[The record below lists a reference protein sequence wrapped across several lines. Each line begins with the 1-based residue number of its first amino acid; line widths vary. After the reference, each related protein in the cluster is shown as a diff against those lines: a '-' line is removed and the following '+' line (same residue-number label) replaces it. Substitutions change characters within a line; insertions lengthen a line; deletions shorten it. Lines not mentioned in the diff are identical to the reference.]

1 MSDHS
6 HYEELAALAALAA
19 GGYLDDEELS
29 EFQRH
34 AETCAQ
40 CKNAV
45 AQFGEVVHFGLPLIQ
60 SRLRRGI
67 SMITSRPNPGATER
81 FIRRASAEGIE
92 FSRDVRKRNSFPK
105 LNLSFVAGVGVF
117 AALLFALLYGFR
129 VPRHTAIQ
137 RDRQNAAQV
146 QQQLEQLRRQNS
158 ALDATVSKLQQT
170 LVEQQHESEGL
181 RAQLTAQN
189 AAATS
194 ARSNNEQALSAATL
208 SASHDAQSLEETE
221 AQRKKL
227 EKQLADAGAELARLN
242 QARAS
247 DQADL
252 VAEQAH
258 INELSEQLKTA
269 TTNIDMERQL
279 ASAGKDVRD
288 LMGARQLHVVDV
300 RDTDPNGKAGKAFGR
315 VFLTEGKSLI
325 FYAFDLTDAKNVNAK
340 QTFQVW
346 GQQEGKTNSLRSLGF
361 LYVDDKT
368 QRRWALKTEDPAAVK
383 EIDSV
388 FVTVEPEGG
397 AKKPSSQRLLYAY
410 LGEANH
416 P

>member
-6 HYEELAALAALAA
+6 QYEELAVLAAA
-19 GGYLDDEELS
+19 GYLDGEELS
-29 EFQRH
+29 DFQRH
-34 AETCAQ
+34 SETCAQ
-40 CKNAV
+40 CRNEV
-45 AQFGEVVHFGLPLIQ
+45 VQFGELVHFGLPLVQ

-67 SMITSRPNPGATER
+67 SMITSRTNPGATER
-81 FIRRASAEGIE
+81 FIKRASAEGIE
-92 FSRDVRKRNSFPK
+92 FSRDVRKRDSTSGWH
-105 LNLSFVAGVGVF
+105 LNLAVGAVAS
-117 AALLFALLYGFR
+117 AALVVAILYASHLRFST
-129 VPRHTAIQ
+129 PQ
-137 RDRQNAAQV
+137 QNSTQA
-146 QQQLEQLRRQNS
+146 QQQLEQLTRQNS
-158 ALDATVSKLQQT
+158 TLDAAVSRLERT
-170 LVEQQHESEGL
+170 LAEQQHETEGL
-181 RAQLTAQN
+181 RAQLATQN
-189 AAATS
+189 VAATS
-194 ARSNNEQALSAATL
+194 ARHDNEQALSAVAQ
-208 SASHDAQSLEETE
+208 SASRNAQSLEQAE
-221 AQRKKL
+221 AQRKVL
-227 EKQLADAGAELARLN
+227 EKELADRGAELARLN

-252 VAEQAH
+252 VAEQVH
-258 INELSEQLKTA
+258 MNELSQQLKTA
-269 TTNIDMERQL
+269 TTNIEMERQL
-279 ASAGKDVRD
+279 ATAGKDVRD

-325 FYAFDLTDAKNVNAK
+325 FYAFDLNDAKKMNAK

-346 GQQEGKTNSLRSLGF
+346 GQQEGKTSSPRSLGF

-368 QRRWALKTEDPAAVK
+368 QRRWALKTEDAAAIK

>member
-6 HYEELAALAALAA
+6 QYEELAALAA
-19 GGYLDDEELS
+19 GGYLDDEELRD
-29 EFQRH
+29 FQRH
-34 AETCAQ
+34 AESCAE

-45 AQFGEVVHFGLPLIQ
+45 AQFGELVHFGLPLVE
-60 SRLRRGI
+60 SRFRRGV
-67 SMITSRPNPGATER
+67 SMITNRPNPGATER

-92 FSRDVRKRNSFPK
+92 FSPDVRKRKSSPK
-105 LNLSFVAGVGVF
+105 LNLSFAAGVGVV
-117 AALLFALLYGFR
+117 AALLFALLYGSH
-129 VPRHTAIQ
+129 VPGHTAAQ
-137 RDRQNAAQV
+137 RDQQSATQA
-146 QQQLEQLRRQNS
+146 QQQLEQLAGQNS
-158 ALDATVSKLQQT
+158 SLDVTVSRLQQT
-170 LVEQQHESEGL
+170 LAEQQRETDAL
-181 RAQLTAQN
+181 RAQLATQN
-189 AAATS
+189 AAATN
-194 ARSNNEQALSAATL
+194 AERDNGKALSAATL
-208 SASHDAQSLEETE
+208 TASHDAESLEEAE
-221 AQRKKL
+221 AQRKRL
-227 EKQLADAGAELARLN
+227 ETQLADAAAEVARLN

-247 DQADL
+247 DQAEL
-252 VAEQAH
+252 VADQVQV
-258 INELSEQLKTA
+258 NQLSAQLKAA
-269 TTNIDMERQL
+269 TTNVDMERQL
-279 ASAGKDVRD
+279 AAAGKDVRD

-325 FYAFDLTDAKNVNAK
+325 FYAFDLTDAKKLNAK

-346 GQQEGKTNSLRSLGF
+346 GQQEGKTSSLRSLGF
-361 LYVDDKT
+361 LYVDDKA
-368 QRRWALKTEDPAAVK
+368 QRRWALKTEDPAVVS

>member
-6 HYEELAALAALAA
+6 HYEELAALAA

-29 EFQRH
+29 AFQKH
-34 AETCAQ
+34 SDSCAR

-45 AQFGEVVHFGLPLIQ
+45 AQFGEVIHFGLPLVQ
-60 SRLRRGI
+60 SRVRRGI

-81 FIRRASAEGIE
+81 FIRRASSEGIE
-92 FSRDVRKRNSFPK
+92 FSRDVRKRDSFPK
-105 LNLSFVAGVGVF
+105 LNLSLAAGLGVF
-117 AALLFALLYGFR
+117 AALLLALLYGFR
-129 VPRHTAIQ
+129 VPGHTAPQ
-137 RDRQNAAQV
+137 RDQQNARQV
-146 QQQLEQLRRQNS
+146 QQQLEQLTRQNS
-158 ALDATVSKLQQT
+158 TLVATVSKLQQT
-170 LVEQQHESEGL
+170 LVEQQHESGGL
-181 RAQLTAQN
+181 RAQLAAQN
-189 AAATS
+189 AAAAS

-208 SASHDAQSLEETE
+208 SASHEAQSLEEAE

-242 QARAS
+242 QARTS
-247 DQADL
+247 DHAEL
-252 VAEQAH
+252 VAEQVQ
-258 INELSEQLKTA
+258 INQLSEQLKTA
-269 TTNIDMERQL
+269 TTNIDMDRQL
-279 ASAGKDVRD
+279 AAAGKDVRD

-325 FYAFDLTDAKNVNAK
+325 FYAFDLTDAKKMNAK

-346 GQQEGKTNSLRSLGF
+346 GQQEGKTGSVRSLGF
-361 LYVDDKT
+361 LYVDDKA
-368 QRRWALKTEDPAAVK
+368 QRRWALKTEDAAAVN

>member
-6 HYEELAALAALAA
+6 QYEELAALAA
-19 GGYLDDEELS
+19 GGYLSDEELRD
-29 EFQRH
+29 FQRH
-34 AETCAQ
+34 AETCAD
-40 CKNAV
+40 CRYAV
-45 AQFGEVVHFGLPLIQ
+45 SQFGELVHFGLPLVQ
-60 SRLRRGI
+60 NGVRRSL
-67 SMITSRPNPGATER
+67 SMIASHPNPGATQR
-81 FIRRASAEGIE
+81 FLKRASAEGIQ
-92 FSRDVRKRNSFPK
+92 FSADVQKPK
-105 LNLSFVAGVGVF
+105 SSLGFHLSFAAAAGVLAVLLIVF
-117 AALLFALLYGFR
+117 LAGRLPGR
-129 VPRHTAIQ
+129 GPIQ
-137 RDRQNAAQV
+137 GDKQIATQA
-146 QQQLEQLRRQNS
+146 QQQLAQLTSQNS
-158 ALDATVSKLQQT
+158 VLDSTVSRLEHT
-170 LVEQQHESEGL
+170 LAEQQHETEGL
-181 RAQLTAQN
+181 RAELATQN
-189 AAATS
+189 VAATS
-194 ARSNNEQALSAATL
+194 ARHDNQQALSAAAQ
-208 SASHDAQSLEETE
+208 SASRDAQSLQQAE
-221 AQRKKL
+221 AHQKVL
-227 EKQLADAGAELARLN
+227 EKQLADAGTELARLN

-247 DQADL
+247 DQAEL
-252 VAEQAH
+252 VAQQVQV
-258 INELSEQLKTA
+258 NELSQQLKTA

-325 FYAFDLTDAKNVNAK
+325 FYAFDLTDAKKINAK

-346 GQQEGKTNSLRSLGF
+346 GQQEGKTSSLRSLGF

-368 QRRWALKTEDPAAVK
+368 ERRWALKTEDPAAVK

>member
-1 MSDHS
+1 M
-6 HYEELAALAALAA
+6 AA
-19 GGYLDDEELS
+19 GGYLSEEELS
-29 EFQRH
+29 DLQRH
-34 AETCAQ
+34 AEACAG
-40 CKNAV
+40 CRNTRAE
-45 AQFGEVVHFGLPLIQ
+45 FRELVHSGLPLTE
-60 SRLRRGI
+60 SRLHRIVG
-67 SMITSRPNPGATER
+67 MAMNRPDPGATER
-81 FIRRASAEGIE
+81 FIQRASKEGIS
-92 FSRDVRKRNSFPK
+92 FSRDVTRLDSSPGWH
-105 LNLSFVAGVGVF
+105 LSFAAPAVGV
-117 AALLFALLYGFR
+117 AALLIAFIFGWHPFGHAPVER
-129 VPRHTAIQ
+129 SQ
-137 RDRQNAAQV
+137 ENATQA
-146 QQQLEQLRRQNS
+146 QQQHEQLTRQNS
-158 ALDATVSKLQQT
+158 RLDAAVSRLQHA
-170 LVEQQHESEGL
+170 LAEQQRETNDL
-181 RAQLTAQN
+181 RAQLASQSE
-189 AAATS
+189 AASS
-194 ARSNNEQALSAATL
+194 ARHDKEQALSAATL
-208 SASHDAQSLEETE
+208 SASHDAQSLEGAE
-221 AQRKKL
+221 AQRKML
-227 EKQLADAGAELARLN
+227 EKQLSDTEAQVARLN
-242 QARAS
+242 QAQAS

-252 VAEQAH
+252 VAAQAH

-269 TTNIDMERQL
+269 TTNVDMERQL

-325 FYAFDLTDAKNVNAK
+325 FYAFDLTDTKRINAK

-346 GQQEGKTNSLRSLGF
+346 GQQEGKASSLRSLGF

-368 QRRWALKTEDPAAVK
+368 QRRWALKTDDPAAVS

>member
-6 HYEELAALAALAA
+6 HHEELAALAA

-29 EFQRH
+29 EFQKH
-34 AETCAQ
+34 AEICAR

-45 AQFGEVVHFGLPLIQ
+45 AQFGELVHFGLPLVQ
-60 SRLRRGI
+60 SRVRRGI

-92 FSRDVRKRNSFPK
+92 FSPDVRKRNSFPR
-105 LNLSFVAGVGVF
+105 LNLSFAAGVGVF
-117 AALLFALLYGFR
+117 AALLFALLYGLR
-129 VPRHTAIQ
+129 VPGHVPIQ
-137 RDRQNAAQV
+137 RDAQIATHL
-146 QQQLEQLRRQNS
+146 QQQLEQLTRQNS
-158 ALDATVSKLQQT
+158 ALDATVSGLQRT
-170 LVEQQHESEGL
+170 LAEQQHETEGL
-181 RAQLTAQN
+181 RAQLATQN
-189 AAATS
+189 AAAS
-194 ARSNNEQALSAATL
+194 GARRDSQQALSATTL
-208 SASHDAQSLEETE
+208 SAAHNAQSLEEAE
-221 AQRKKL
+221 AQRKML
-227 EKQLADAGAELARLN
+227 EKQLADAGAEVARLN
-242 QARAS
+242 QARAA
-247 DQADL
+247 DQAQL
-252 VAEQAH
+252 VADQVQV
-258 INELSEQLKTA
+258 NQLSEQLKTA
-269 TTNIDMERQL
+269 ATNTDMERQL

-325 FYAFDLTDAKNVNAK
+325 FYAFDLTDAKKINAK

-346 GQQEGKTNSLRSLGF
+346 GQQEGKVSSLRSLGF
-361 LYVDDKT
+361 LYVDDKA

>member
-6 HYEELAALAALAA
+6 QYEELAALAA
-19 GGYLDDEELS
+19 GGYLDGDELVD
-29 EFQRH
+29 FQRH
-34 AETCAQ
+34 WESCGQ

-45 AQFGEVVHFGLPLIQ
+45 VEFGELVHFGLPLDQ
-60 SRLRRGI
+60 SRLRRSV
-67 SMITSRPNPGATER
+67 SMITNRPKFGATER
-81 FIRRASAEGIE
+81 FLKRAAAEGVE
-92 FSRDVRKRNSFPK
+92 FSPDVQKLESSPK
-105 LNLSFVAGVGVF
+105 WHLSLAGAVIF
-117 AALLFALLYGFR
+117 AAVLVAIVY
-129 VPRHTAIQ
+129 VPRITFPSPSQ
-137 RDRQNAAQV
+137 RDQQSAMQA
-146 QQQLEQLRRQNS
+146 QQQLEQLTRQN
-158 ALDATVSKLQQT
+158 ATLDATVSRLQHTLADQQT
-170 LVEQQHESEGL
+170 ETEGL
-181 RAQLTAQN
+181 RAQL
-189 AAATS
+189 AALNVASTS
-194 ARSNNEQALSAATL
+194 ARHDNEQALSAATL
-208 SASHDAQSLEETE
+208 SASHNAQSLEQAE
-221 AQRKKL
+221 AQRKQL
-227 EKQLADAGAELARLN
+227 EKQLADAGAELAQLN

-247 DQADL
+247 DQAEM
-252 VAEQAH
+252 VADQVH
-258 INELSEQLKTA
+258 INELSQQLKTA

-279 ASAGKDVRD
+279 ATAGKDVRD

-325 FYAFDLTDAKNVNAK
+325 FYAFDLTDARKINAK

-346 GQQEGKTNSLRSLGF
+346 GQQEGKASSLRSLGF

-368 QRRWALKTEDPAAVK
+368 QRRWALKTDDPAAVK

-397 AKKPSSQRLLYAY
+397 AKQPSNQRLLYAY

>member
-6 HYEELAALAALAA
+6 QYEELAALAAA
-19 GGYLDDEELS
+19 GYLGDEELRDFRS
-29 EFQRH
+29 H
-34 AETCAQ
+34 AEDCAQ
-40 CKNAV
+40 CRDAV
-45 AQFGEVVHFGLPLIQ
+45 AHFGELVHFGLPLVQ
-60 SRLRRGI
+60 GRLRRGI
-67 SMITSRPNPGATER
+67 SMISNRPIPGATER
-81 FIRRASAEGIE
+81 FLKRASAEGIQ
-92 FSRDVRKRNSFPK
+92 FSPDVQKPK
-105 LNLSFVAGVGVF
+105 SSRGFHLSFAAAAGVL
-117 AALLFALLYGFR
+117 AALLVVFLIGRLPAR
-129 VPRHTAIQ
+129 VPIQ
-137 RDRQNAAQV
+137 GDKPIATQA
-146 QQQLEQLRRQNS
+146 QQQVEQLTRQNS
-158 ALDATVSKLQQT
+158 ILETTVSRLEQSLAQ
-170 LVEQQHESEGL
+170 QQHETEGL
-181 RAQLTAQN
+181 RAQVATQN
-189 AAATS
+189 VAATS
-194 ARSNNEQALSAATL
+194 AQHDNQLALSAAAQ
-208 SASHDAQSLEETE
+208 SASRDAQSLQQAE
-221 AQRKKL
+221 AHQKVL
-227 EKQLADAGAELARLN
+227 EKQLADAGTELARLD

-247 DQADL
+247 DQAEL
-252 VAEQAH
+252 VAQQVQV
-258 INELSEQLKTA
+258 NELSQQLKTA
-269 TTNIDMERQL
+269 TANTDMARQL

-325 FYAFDLTDAKNVNAK
+325 FYAFDLTDAKKINAS

-346 GQQEGKTNSLRSLGF
+346 GQREGKTSSLRSLGF

-368 QRRWALKTEDPAAVK
+368 QRRWALKTDDPAAIQ

>member
-6 HYEELAALAALAA
+6 QYEEFAALAA
-19 GGYLDDEELS
+19 GGYLDDEELQ
-29 EFQRH
+29 EFQTH

-40 CKNAV
+40 CRNAV
-45 AQFGEVVHFGLPLIQ
+45 SEFGQLVHFGLPVVQ
-60 SRLRRGI
+60 SRLRKSI
-67 SMITSRPNPGATER
+67 SMITSRPNPGATQR
-81 FIRRASAEGIE
+81 FLRRAAAEGIQ
-92 FSRDVRKRNSFPK
+92 FSPDVQKPRSSHGFH
-105 LNLSFVAGVGVF
+105 LSFAAAAGVL
-117 AALLFALLYGFR
+117 AALLIVFLFGARLPGHAPLPGDK
-129 VPRHTAIQ
+129 Q
-137 RDRQNAAQV
+137 MAAQA
-146 QQQLEQLRRQNS
+146 QHQLEQVTRQNS
-158 ALDATVSKLQQT
+158 VLDATISRLEHT
-170 LVEQQHESEGL
+170 LAEQQHETEGL
-181 RAQLTAQN
+181 RAELATQN
-189 AAATS
+189 VAVTS
-194 ARSNNEQALSAATL
+194 ARHDNQQALSAATL
-208 SASHDAQSLEETE
+208 LASSNAQSLEQAE
-221 AQRKKL
+221 AHQKIL
-227 EKQLADAGAELARLN
+227 EKQLADAGTELARLN
-242 QARAS
+242 QARES
-247 DQADL
+247 DQAEL
-252 VAEQAH
+252 VAQQVQV
-258 INELSEQLKTA
+258 NELSQQLKTA
-269 TTNIDMERQL
+269 TTNTDMARQL

-325 FYAFDLTDAKNVNAK
+325 FYAFDLTDAKKINAK

-346 GQQEGKTNSLRSLGF
+346 GQQEGKTSSLRSLGF

-397 AKKPSSQRLLYAY
+397 AKKPSNQRLLYAY

>member
-6 HYEELAALAALAA
+6 HYEELAALAA

-29 EFQRH
+29 EFQKH
-34 AETCAQ
+34 SEICAR

-45 AQFGEVVHFGLPLIQ
+45 AQFGEVVHLGLPLVQ

-92 FSRDVRKRNSFPK
+92 FSPDVRKRNSFPK
-105 LNLSFVAGVGVF
+105 LHLSFAAGAAAF
-117 AALLFALLYGFR
+117 AALLFALLYGSH
-129 VPRHTAIQ
+129 VPGHVALQ
-137 RDRQNAAQV
+137 RDPQAAAQV
-146 QQQLEQLRRQNS
+146 QQQLDQRTRQNS
-158 ALDATVSKLQQT
+158 TLDAMVSRLQHT
-170 LVEQQHESEGL
+170 LAEQQHETEGL
-181 RAQLTAQN
+181 RAQLAMQN
-189 AAATS
+189 AAES
-194 ARSNNEQALSAATL
+194 GARRDEQQALSAATL
-208 SASHDAQSLEETE
+208 SASHNARSLEEAE
-221 AQRKKL
+221 AQRKIL
-227 EKQLADAGAELARLN
+227 EKQLADAGAEVARLN

-247 DQADL
+247 DQAQL
-252 VAEQAH
+252 VADQVQV
-258 INELSEQLKTA
+258 NQLSEQLETA
-269 TTNIDMERQL
+269 TRNIDMERQL

-325 FYAFDLTDAKNVNAK
+325 FYAFDLTDAKKINAK

-346 GQQEGKTNSLRSLGF
+346 GQQEGKTSSLRSLGF
-361 LYVDDKT
+361 LYVDDKA
-368 QRRWALKTEDPAAVK
+368 QRRWALKTDDPAAVK

-388 FVTVEPEGG
+388 FVTVEREGG
-397 AKKPSSQRLLYAY
+397 AKEPSSQRLLYAY

>member
-1 MSDHS
+1 MTSEHAK
-6 HYEELAALAALAA
+6 YEELAALAA
-19 GGYLDDEELS
+19 GGYLGDEELR
-29 EFQRH
+29 ELQRH
-34 AETCAQ
+34 AEACPE

-45 AQFGEVVHFGLPLIQ
+45 AEFRELVHFGLPMAET
-60 SRLRRGI
+60 RVHRVV
-67 SMITSRPNPGATER
+67 SMTTSRPDPGATER
-81 FIRRASAEGIE
+81 FIRRASEEGIA
-92 FSRDVRKRNSFPK
+92 FSGDVKKVGSSPRWH
-105 LNLSFVAGVGVF
+105 LGLAVGAVAF
-117 AALLFALLYGFR
+117 AALLIAIVYSTHLPFR
-129 VPRHTAIQ
+129 AAQPRTQ
-137 RDRQNAAQV
+137 QNAMQG
-146 QQQLEQLRRQNS
+146 QEQLEQLTRQNS
-158 ALDATVSKLQQT
+158 TLGATVARLEHSLA
-170 LVEQQHESEGL
+170 EQQRATEDL
-181 RAQLTAQN
+181 RAQLATQSV
-189 AAATS
+189 AATS
-194 ARSNNEQALSAATL
+194 ARHDHEQAISAATL
-208 SASHDAQSLEETE
+208 SASHNAQSLEEAE
-221 AQRKKL
+221 AQRKLL
-227 EKQLADAGAELARLN
+227 EKQLADTTGELAQLT

-252 VAEQAH
+252 VAEQAR

-325 FYAFDLTDAKNVNAK
+325 FYAFDLTDAKKINAK
-340 QTFQVW
+340 ETFQVW
-346 GQQEGKTNSLRSLGF
+346 GQQEGKTSSLRSLGF

-368 QRRWALKTEDPAAVK
+368 QRRWALKTEDAAAVK

>member
-6 HYEELAALAALAA
+6 QYEALAALAA
-19 GGYLDDEELS
+19 GGYLGDEELLD
-29 EFQRH
+29 FQTH
-34 AETCAQ
+34 AEACAQ
-40 CKNAV
+40 CRDAV
-45 AQFGEVVHFGLPLIQ
+45 AHFGELVHFGLPLAQ

-67 SMITSRPNPGATER
+67 SMFSSRPNPGATQR
-81 FIRRASAEGIE
+81 FIRRASAEGIQ
-92 FSRDVRKRNSFPK
+92 FSPDVQKPK
-105 LNLSFVAGVGVF
+105 SSHGFHLSLAAAAGVL
-117 AALLFALLYGFR
+117 AAL
-129 VPRHTAIQ
+129 AIVFVYAGRLPGRAPLQ
-137 RDRQNAAQV
+137 GDRQIATQAQK
-146 QQQLEQLRRQNS
+146 QLDQLTRQNS
-158 ALDATVSKLQQT
+158 VLETTVSRLEHT
-170 LVEQQHESEGL
+170 LAEQQHETDGL
-181 RAQLTAQN
+181 RAQLASQD

-194 ARSNNEQALSAATL
+194 ARHDNQQALSAAAL
-208 SASHDAQSLEETE
+208 SASSNAQSLQQAE
-221 AQRKKL
+221 ARQKIL
-227 EKQLADAGAELARLN
+227 EKQLADAGTELARLN
-242 QARAS
+242 QARVS
-247 DQADL
+247 DQAEL
-252 VAEQAH
+252 VAQQAQV
-258 INELSEQLKTA
+258 NELSQQLKTA
-269 TTNIDMERQL
+269 TANTDMERQL

-325 FYAFDLTDAKNVNAK
+325 FYAFDLTDAKKINAK

-346 GQQEGKTNSLRSLGF
+346 GQQEGKTSSLRSLGF

-368 QRRWALKTEDPAAVK
+368 QRRWALKTDDPAAVS

>member
-6 HYEELAALAALAA
+6 QYEELAALAA
-19 GGYLDDEELS
+19 GGYLDDEELRD
-29 EFQRH
+29 FQRH
-34 AETCAQ
+34 AESCAQ

-45 AQFGEVVHFGLPLIQ
+45 AQFGELVHLGLPLVQ
-60 SRLRRGI
+60 GRFRRGI
-67 SMITSRPNPGATER
+67 SVITNRPNPGATER
-81 FIRRASAEGIE
+81 FIKRASAEGIE
-92 FSRDVRKRNSFPK
+92 FSPEVRKRKTFPK
-105 LNLSFVAGVGVF
+105 LNLSLAAGVGVV
-117 AALLFALLYGFR
+117 AALLFALLYGSH
-129 VPRHTAIQ
+129 VPGHTASQ
-137 RDRQNAAQV
+137 RE
-146 QQQLEQLRRQNS
+146 QQSATQAHQELEQLARQNS
-158 ALDATVSKLQQT
+158 TLDATVSRLQQT
-170 LVEQQHESEGL
+170 LAEQQRETEAL
-181 RAQLTAQN
+181 RAQLTTQNVAASNAQRD
-189 AAATS
+189 TGK
-194 ARSNNEQALSAATL
+194 ALSAATL
-208 SASHDAQSLEETE
+208 SASHEAQSLEEAE

-227 EKQLADAGAELARLN
+227 ETQLADAAAEVARLN

-247 DQADL
+247 DQAEL
-252 VAEQAH
+252 VADQVQV
-258 INELSEQLKTA
+258 NQLSEQLKTV
-269 TTNIDMERQL
+269 TSNIDMERQL
-279 ASAGKDVRD
+279 AAAGKDVRD

-325 FYAFDLTDAKNVNAK
+325 FYAFDLTDAKKINAK

-346 GQQEGKTNSLRSLGF
+346 GQQEGKTSSLRSLGF
-361 LYVDDKT
+361 LYVDDKA
-368 QRRWALKTEDPAAVK
+368 QRRWALKTEDPAVVS

>member
-6 HYEELAALAALAA
+6 HYEELAALAA
-19 GGYLDDEELS
+19 GGYLGDEELS

-34 AETCAQ
+34 AESCAQ
-40 CKNAV
+40 CQSGV
-45 AQFGEVVHFGLPLIQ
+45 TQFGEVVHFGLPLVQ
-60 SRLRRGI
+60 SRLRPGI
-67 SMITSRPNPGATER
+67 SMITNRPNPGAMER
-81 FIRRASAEGIE
+81 FLKRASAEGIE
-92 FSRDVRKRNSFPK
+92 FSPEVRKRNSFPK
-105 LNLSFVAGVGVF
+105 LNLSFAAGVGVF
-117 AALLFALLYGFR
+117 AALLFALLYGSH
-129 VPRHTAIQ
+129 VPGHTASQ
-137 RDRQNAAQV
+137 RDQQSATQAQK
-146 QQQLEQLRRQNS
+146 QLEQLARNNS
-158 ALDATVSKLQQT
+158 TLDATVSRLQQT
-170 LVEQQHESEGL
+170 LAEQQRETEAL
-181 RAQLTAQN
+181 RAQLATQN

-194 ARSNNEQALSAATL
+194 TQRDKGQALSAATL
-208 SASHDAQSLEETE
+208 SASQDAQSLEQAE
-221 AQRKKL
+221 AQRRKL
-227 EKQLADAGAELARLN
+227 ETQLADAAAEVARLN
-242 QARAS
+242 QARVS
-247 DQADL
+247 DQAEL
-252 VAEQAH
+252 VADQVQV
-258 INELSEQLKTA
+258 NQLSEQLKAA

-279 ASAGKDVRD
+279 AAAGKDVRD

-325 FYAFDLTDAKNVNAK
+325 FYAFDLTDAKKINAK

-346 GQQEGKTNSLRSLGF
+346 GQQEGKTSSVRSLGF
-361 LYVDDKT
+361 LYVDDKA
-368 QRRWALKTEDPAAVK
+368 QRRWALKTEDPAAVN

>member
-6 HYEELAALAALAA
+6 QYEELAALAA
-19 GGYLDDEELS
+19 GGYLGDEELRD
-29 EFQRH
+29 FQTH
-34 AETCAQ
+34 AEACAQ
-40 CKNAV
+40 CRNAV
-45 AQFGEVVHFGLPLIQ
+45 SEFGELVHFGLPVVQGRPRKL
-60 SRLRRGI
+60 I
-67 SMITSRPNPGATER
+67 SMITSRPNPGATQR
-81 FIRRASAEGIE
+81 FLRRAAAEGIQ
-92 FSRDVRKRNSFPK
+92 FSPDVQKPRSSHGFQ
-105 LNLSFVAGVGVF
+105 LSFAAAAGVL
-117 AALLFALLYGFR
+117 AALLIVFLFGARLPGHAPLQGDK
-129 VPRHTAIQ
+129 Q
-137 RDRQNAAQV
+137 MAAQA
-146 QQQLEQLRRQNS
+146 QHQLEQVTRQNS
-158 ALDATVSKLQQT
+158 VLDAAISRLEHS
-170 LVEQQHESEGL
+170 LAEQQHETEGL
-181 RAQLTAQN
+181 RAELATQN
-189 AAATS
+189 VAVTS
-194 ARSNNEQALSAATL
+194 ARHDNQQALSAATL
-208 SASHDAQSLEETE
+208 SASSNAQSLQQAE
-221 AQRKKL
+221 AHQKVL
-227 EKQLADAGAELARLN
+227 EKQLADAGTELARLN

-247 DQADL
+247 DQAEL
-252 VAEQAH
+252 VAQQVQV
-258 INELSEQLKTA
+258 NELSQQLKTA
-269 TTNIDMERQL
+269 TTNTDMERQL

-325 FYAFDLTDAKNVNAK
+325 FYAFDLTDAKKINAK

-346 GQQEGKTNSLRSLGF
+346 GQQEGKTSSLRSLGF

-397 AKKPSSQRLLYAY
+397 AKRPSSQRLLYAY

>member
-6 HYEELAALAALAA
+6 QYEELAALAA
-19 GGYLDDEELS
+19 GGYLGDEELRD
-29 EFQRH
+29 FQTH
-34 AETCAQ
+34 AEACAQ
-40 CKNAV
+40 CRNAISE
-45 AQFGEVVHFGLPLIQ
+45 FGELVHFGLPVVQDGPRKL
-60 SRLRRGI
+60 I
-67 SMITSRPNPGATER
+67 SMITSRPNPGATQR
-81 FIRRASAEGIE
+81 FLRRAAAEGIQ
-92 FSRDVRKRNSFPK
+92 FSPDVQRPRPSHGFQ
-105 LNLSFVAGVGVF
+105 LSFAAAAGVLATLLIVF
-117 AALLFALLYGFR
+117 LFGARLPVHAPLQGDK
-129 VPRHTAIQ
+129 Q
-137 RDRQNAAQV
+137 MAAQG
-146 QQQLEQLRRQNS
+146 QHQLEQVTPQNS
-158 ALDATVSKLQQT
+158 VLDATISRLEDT
-170 LVEQQHESEGL
+170 LAEQRHEIEGL
-181 RAQLTAQN
+181 RAELATQDVAV
-189 AAATS
+189 TS
-194 ARSNNEQALSAATL
+194 ARHDNQQALSAATL
-208 SASHDAQSLEETE
+208 SASSNAQSLQQAE
-221 AQRKKL
+221 AHQKVL
-227 EKQLADAGAELARLN
+227 EKQLADAGTELARLN

-247 DQADL
+247 DQAEL
-252 VAEQAH
+252 VAQQVQV
-258 INELSEQLKTA
+258 NELSQQLKTA

-325 FYAFDLTDAKNVNAK
+325 FYAFDLTDAKKMNAK

-346 GQQEGKTNSLRSLGF
+346 GQQEGKTSSPRSLGF
-361 LYVDDKT
+361 LYVDDKA
-368 QRRWALKTEDPAAVK
+368 QRRWALKTEDQAAVK

>member
-6 HYEELAALAALAA
+6 HYEELAALAA

-34 AETCAQ
+34 SESCAR

-45 AQFGEVVHFGLPLIQ
+45 AQFGELVHLGLPLVQ
-60 SRLRRGI
+60 GRLRRGI
-67 SMITSRPNPGATER
+67 SVITSRPNPGATER

-92 FSRDVRKRNSFPK
+92 FSPDVRKRNSFPR
-105 LNLSFVAGVGVF
+105 LHLSFAAGVAAF
-117 AALLFALLYGFR
+117 AALLFALLYGSH
-129 VPRHTAIQ
+129 VPGHVARQ
-137 RDRQNAAQV
+137 RDPQTAAQV
-146 QQQLEQLRRQNS
+146 QQQLEQRTRQNS
-158 ALDATVSKLQQT
+158 TLDATVSRLQRT
-170 LVEQQHESEGL
+170 LAEQQQETETL
-181 RAQLTAQN
+181 RAQLAMQS
-189 AAATS
+189 AAES
-194 ARSNNEQALSAATL
+194 RARRDEQQALSAATL
-208 SASHDAQSLEETE
+208 SATHNARSLEEAE
-221 AQRKKL
+221 AQRKLL
-227 EKQLADAGAELARLN
+227 EKQVAEAGAEVARLN

-247 DQADL
+247 DQAQL
-252 VAEQAH
+252 VADQVQV
-258 INELSEQLKTA
+258 NQLSEQLKTA

-315 VFLTEGKSLI
+315 VFLTEGKSLV
-325 FYAFDLTDAKNVNAK
+325 FYAFDLTDAKKINAK

-346 GQQEGKTNSLRSLGF
+346 GQQEGKTSSLRSLGF
-361 LYVDDKT
+361 LYVDDKA
-368 QRRWALKTEDPAAVK
+368 QRRWALKTDDPAAVN

-388 FVTVEPEGG
+388 FVTVEREGG
-397 AKKPSSQRLLYAY
+397 AKEPSSQRLLYAY

>member
-1 MSDHS
+1 MTSDHPY
-6 HYEELAALAALAA
+6 YEELAALAA
-19 GGYLDDEELS
+19 GGQLSEEELTDL
-29 EFQRH
+29 QRH
-34 AETCAQ
+34 SETCAE
-40 CKNAV
+40 CRNAR
-45 AQFGEVVHFGLPLIQ
+45 AEYRDLVHFCLPLTER
-60 SRLRRGI
+60 RLHRLV
-67 SMITSRPNPGATER
+67 STAMSRPNPGATER
-81 FIRRASAEGIE
+81 FMQRASMEGIN
-92 FSRDVRKRNSFPK
+92 FSRGVKRLDSSHRWR
-105 LNLSFVAGVGVF
+105 LSFVAPAVGL
-117 AALLFALLYGFR
+117 AALLI
-129 VPRHTAIQ
+129 AIIFSLHPFGHAPVQ
-137 RDRQNAAQV
+137 RSQGDARQA
-146 QQQLEQLRRQNS
+146 QQQLEQLTRQNS
-158 ALDATVSKLQQT
+158 DLGGAVSRLQHALADRQRETND
-170 LVEQQHESEGL
+170 L
-181 RAQLTAQN
+181 RTQLASQN
-189 AAATS
+189 VAANS
-194 ARSNNEQALSAATL
+194 ARHDKEQALSAATQ
-208 SASHDAQSLEETE
+208 SASHDAQSLQEAE
-221 AQRKKL
+221 AQQKVL
-227 EKQLADAGAELARLN
+227 EKQLADTEGQLARLN

-252 VAEQAH
+252 VAAQAH

-269 TTNIDMERQL
+269 TTNVDMQRQL

-325 FYAFDLTDAKNVNAK
+325 FYAFDLTDARKINAK

-346 GQQEGKTNSLRSLGF
+346 GQQEGKATSLRSLGF

-368 QRRWALKTEDPAAVK
+368 QRRWALKTDDPAAVK

>member
-6 HYEELAALAALAA
+6 QYEELAALAA
-19 GGYLDDEELS
+19 GGYLDEEELRD
-29 EFQRH
+29 FQRH
-34 AETCAQ
+34 AESCAQ

-45 AQFGEVVHFGLPLIQ
+45 AQFGELVHFGLPLVE
-60 SRLRRGI
+60 SRFRRGI
-67 SMITSRPNPGATER
+67 SMITNRPNPGATER

-92 FSRDVRKRNSFPK
+92 FSPDVRKRNSFPK
-105 LNLSFVAGVGVF
+105 LSLSFAAGVGVF
-117 AALLFALLYGFR
+117 AALLFALLYGSR
-129 VPRHTAIQ
+129 VPGHTASQ
-137 RDRQNAAQV
+137 RDQQSATQAQKQV
-146 QQQLEQLRRQNS
+146 EQLAQQNS
-158 ALDATVSKLQQT
+158 TLDATVSRLQQT
-170 LVEQQHESEGL
+170 LAEQQRETEAL
-181 RAQLTAQN
+181 RAQLATQN

-194 ARSNNEQALSAATL
+194 TQRDKGQALSAATL
-208 SASHDAQSLEETE
+208 SASQDAQSLEQAE
-221 AQRKKL
+221 AQRRKL
-227 EKQLADAGAELARLN
+227 ETQLADAAAEVARLN
-242 QARAS
+242 QARVS
-247 DQADL
+247 DQAEL
-252 VAEQAH
+252 VADQVQV
-258 INELSEQLKTA
+258 NQLSEQLKAA

-279 ASAGKDVRD
+279 AAAGKDVRD

-325 FYAFDLTDAKNVNAK
+325 FYAFDLTDAKKINAK

-346 GQQEGKTNSLRSLGF
+346 GQQEGKTSSVRSLGF
-361 LYVDDKT
+361 LYVDDKA
-368 QRRWALKTEDPAAVK
+368 QRRWALKTEDPAAVN

>member
-6 HYEELAALAALAA
+6 HYEELAALAA
-19 GGYLDDEELS
+19 GGCLGDEELS

-34 AETCAQ
+34 AESCAQ
-40 CKNAV
+40 CQSGV
-45 AQFGEVVHFGLPLIQ
+45 TQFGEVVHFGLPLVQ
-60 SRLRRGI
+60 SHLRRGI
-67 SMITSRPNPGATER
+67 SMITDRPNPGAMER
-81 FIRRASAEGIE
+81 FLKRASAEGIE
-92 FSRDVRKRNSFPK
+92 LSPDVRKRNSFPK
-105 LNLSFVAGVGVF
+105 LNLSFAAGVGVF
-117 AALLFALLYGFR
+117 AALLFALLYGSH
-129 VPRHTAIQ
+129 VPGHTASQ
-137 RDRQNAAQV
+137 RDQQSATQAQK
-146 QQQLEQLRRQNS
+146 QLEQLARNNS
-158 ALDATVSKLQQT
+158 TLDATVSRLQQT
-170 LVEQQHESEGL
+170 LAEQQRETEAL
-181 RAQLTAQN
+181 RAQLATQN

-194 ARSNNEQALSAATL
+194 TQRDKGQALSAATL
-208 SASHDAQSLEETE
+208 SASQDAQSLEQAE
-221 AQRKKL
+221 AQRRKL
-227 EKQLADAGAELARLN
+227 ETQLADAAAEVARLN
-242 QARAS
+242 QARVS
-247 DQADL
+247 DQAEL
-252 VAEQAH
+252 VADQVQV
-258 INELSEQLKTA
+258 NQLSEQLKAA

-279 ASAGKDVRD
+279 AAAGKDVRD

-325 FYAFDLTDAKNVNAK
+325 FYAFDLTDAKKINAK

-346 GQQEGKTNSLRSLGF
+346 GQQEGKTSSVRSLGF
-361 LYVDDKT
+361 LYVDDKA
-368 QRRWALKTEDPAAVK
+368 QRRWALKTEDPAAVN

>member
-1 MSDHS
+1 MISDHPY
-6 HYEELAALAALAA
+6 YEELAALAA
-19 GGYLDDEELS
+19 GGHLSEEELADL
-29 EFQRH
+29 QRH
-34 AETCAQ
+34 SETCAE
-40 CKNAV
+40 CRNAG
-45 AQFGEVVHFGLPLIQ
+45 GEYRDLVHFCLPLTEP
-60 SRLRRGI
+60 RLHRLV
-67 SMITSRPNPGATER
+67 STTMNRPNPGAIER
-81 FIRRASAEGIE
+81 FMQRASMEGIT
-92 FSRDVRKRNSFPK
+92 FSRGVKRLDSSPRWL
-105 LNLSFVAGVGVF
+105 LNFAAPAVGL
-117 AALLFALLYGFR
+117 AALLIAIIFGLYPSAHAP
-129 VPRHTAIQ
+129 VQ
-137 RDRQNAAQV
+137 RSQDATQA
-146 QQQLEQLRRQNS
+146 QQQLEQLARQNS
-158 ALDATVSKLQQT
+158 SLDGAVSRLQHALADQQRET
-170 LVEQQHESEGL
+170 NDL
-181 RAQLTAQN
+181 RAQLASQSV
-189 AAATS
+189 AASS
-194 ARSNNEQALSAATL
+194 ARHDREQVLSAATL
-208 SASHDAQSLEETE
+208 SASHSAQSVEEAE
-221 AQRKKL
+221 AQRKML
-227 EKQLADAGAELARLN
+227 EKQLADTEAQLARLS
-242 QARAS
+242 QAQAS

-252 VAEQAH
+252 VAAQAH

-269 TTNIDMERQL
+269 TTNVDMERQL

-325 FYAFDLTDAKNVNAK
+325 FYAFDLTDAKKINAK

-346 GQQEGKTNSLRSLGF
+346 GQQEGTASSLRSLGF

>member
-6 HYEELAALAALAA
+6 QYEELAALAA
-19 GGYLDDEELS
+19 GGYLDDEELRD
-29 EFQRH
+29 FQRH
-34 AETCAQ
+34 AESCAQ

-45 AQFGEVVHFGLPLIQ
+45 GQFGELVHFGLPLVQ
-60 SRLRRGI
+60 SRLRRDI
-67 SMITSRPNPGATER
+67 SMITNRPNPGATER

-92 FSRDVRKRNSFPK
+92 FSPDVKKRKSFPK
-105 LNLSFVAGVGVF
+105 LHLSFAAGIGVV
-117 AALLFALLYGFR
+117 AALLFALLYGSH
-129 VPRHTAIQ
+129 VPGNTASQ
-137 RDRQNAAQV
+137 RD
-146 QQQLEQLRRQNS
+146 QQSATQAEKQLEQLAGQNS
-158 ALDATVSKLQQT
+158 RLDATVSRLQQSLT
-170 LVEQQHESEGL
+170 EQQRETEAL
-181 RAQLTAQN
+181 RAQLATQN
-189 AAATS
+189 AAATN
-194 ARSNNEQALSAATL
+194 AQRDDGKALSAATL
-208 SASHDAQSLEETE
+208 TASHDAQSLEEAE

-227 EKQLADAGAELARLN
+227 EAQLADAAAEVARLN

-247 DQADL
+247 DQAEL
-252 VAEQAH
+252 VADQVQV
-258 INELSEQLKTA
+258 NQLSEQLKAA
-269 TTNIDMERQL
+269 TTNVDMERQL
-279 ASAGKDVRD
+279 AAAGKDVRD

-325 FYAFDLTDAKNVNAK
+325 FYAFDLTDAKKVNAK

-346 GQQEGKTNSLRSLGF
+346 GQQEGKTSSLRSLGF
-361 LYVDDKT
+361 LYVDDKA
-368 QRRWALKTEDPAAVK
+368 QRRWALKTEDPSVVS

>member
-1 MSDHS
+1 M
-6 HYEELAALAALAA
+6 AA
-19 GGYLDDEELS
+19 GGYLSEEELS
-29 EFQRH
+29 DLQRH
-34 AETCAQ
+34 AETCAE
-40 CKNAV
+40 CRNARAEFRELV
-45 AQFGEVVHFGLPLIQ
+45 YSCLPLTE
-60 SRLRRGI
+60 SRLHRIVG
-67 SMITSRPNPGATER
+67 MAMNRPNPGATER
-81 FIRRASAEGIE
+81 FIRRASMEGLA
-92 FSRDVRKRNSFPK
+92 FSRDVRSLDSSPRWHLRFAAPAWG
-105 LNLSFVAGVGVF
+105 L
-117 AALLFALLYGFR
+117 AALLIAFMFGLHPSGHAP
-129 VPRHTAIQ
+129 VQ
-137 RDRQNAAQV
+137 RSQENATQA
-146 QQQLEQLRRQNS
+146 QQQHEQLTRQNS
-158 ALDATVSKLQQT
+158 SLDGEVSRLQHALA
-170 LVEQQHESEGL
+170 EQQRETDDL
-181 RAQLTAQN
+181 RAQLASQN
-189 AAATS
+189 VAASS
-194 ARSNNEQALSAATL
+194 ARHDKELALSTATL
-208 SASHDAQSLEETE
+208 SASHNAQSLEEAE
-221 AQRKKL
+221 AQRKTL
-227 EKQLADAGAELARLN
+227 EKQLADTEAQLARLN

-252 VAEQAH
+252 VAAQAH

-269 TTNIDMERQL
+269 TTNVDMERQL

-325 FYAFDLTDAKNVNAK
+325 FYAFDLTDAKKINAK

-346 GQQEGKTNSLRSLGF
+346 GQQEGKASSLRSLGF

-368 QRRWALKTEDPAAVK
+368 QRRWALKTDDPAAVK

-388 FVTVEPEGG
+388 FVTLEPEGG